1 MAKQAK
7 KTTVTLSKSDKLYI
21 ENNSNLNI
29 SDLAEATGKTQKLVK
44 EYLAELQAKSG
55 RKVEDL
61 IAKRT
66 KGTVVMTEAASSLSD
81 EKKKVAEKTSPPQ
94 RTKFIHKIKD

>member
-29 SDLAEATGKTQKLVK
+29 SDLAEDTGKTQKLVK

-66 KGTVVMTEAASSLSD
+66 KGTVVMTEAASSLAD
-81 EKKKVAEKTSPPQ
+81 AKKKTAEKTAPPQ

>member
-29 SDLAEATGKTQKLVK
+29 SDLAEDTGKTQ
-44 EYLAELQAKSG
+44 
-55 RKVEDL
+55 
-61 IAKRT
+61 
-66 KGTVVMTEAASSLSD
+66 
-81 EKKKVAEKTSPPQ
+81 
-94 RTKFIHKIKD
+94 